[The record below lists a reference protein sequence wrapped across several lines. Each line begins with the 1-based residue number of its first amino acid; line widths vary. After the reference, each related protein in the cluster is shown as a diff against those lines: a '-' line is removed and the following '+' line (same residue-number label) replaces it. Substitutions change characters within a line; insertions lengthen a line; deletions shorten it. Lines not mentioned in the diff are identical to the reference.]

1 MKTST
6 PQQQL
11 DGFIDKF
18 SPEIASQVRIA
29 MARLLARL
37 PGAMVLVYDNYNALA
52 IGFGPGERVRD
63 AIFSLAVYPRWISLF
78 FLKDGTRL
86 PDPGKLL
93 KGRGRVVRHL
103 VLDSPDTLELPAVK
117 ALIREALRRASP
129 PIDPARP
136 SRLIIKSV
144 SVKQRPRRPPQKT

>member
-37 PGAMVLVYDNYNALA
+37 PGAMVLVYDNYNAM
-52 IGFGPGERVRD
+52 P
-63 AIFSLAVYPRWISLF
+63 
-78 FLKDGTRL
+78 
-86 PDPGKLL
+86 
-93 KGRGRVVRHL
+93 
-103 VLDSPDTLELPAVK
+103 
-117 ALIREALRRASP
+117 
-129 PIDPARP
+129 
-136 SRLIIKSV
+136 
-144 SVKQRPRRPPQKT
+144 